1 LLLTEIAQAFRV
13 DFDAAAT
20 MPAGT
25 VTPPRLGKT

>member
-1 LLLTEIAQAFRV
+1 LLLTDVAQAFRV
-13 DFDAAAT
+13 DLDAVAT